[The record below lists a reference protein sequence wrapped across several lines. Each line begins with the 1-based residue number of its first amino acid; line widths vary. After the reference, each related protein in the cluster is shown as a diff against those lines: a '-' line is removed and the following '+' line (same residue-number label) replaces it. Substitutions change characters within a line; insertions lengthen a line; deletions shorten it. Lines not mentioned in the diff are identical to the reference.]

1 MNNEFSDFFHKKSG
15 VYCNLF
21 QLLNFRKKSKLC
33 KLCTQSN
40 EDGEQNLT
48 NTSIF

>member
-1 MNNEFSDFFHKKSG
+1 MNNEFSDFFHKKSD
-15 VYCNLF
+15 LF